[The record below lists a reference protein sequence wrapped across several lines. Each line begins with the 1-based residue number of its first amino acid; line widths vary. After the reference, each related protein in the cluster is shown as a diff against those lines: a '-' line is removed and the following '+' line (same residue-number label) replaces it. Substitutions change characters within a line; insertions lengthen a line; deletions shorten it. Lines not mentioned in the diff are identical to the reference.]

1 MAFNKPTFG
10 ATSTGFGGFGQTS
23 TAFGSGGTTFG
34 ATQTPSLFG
43 GQAQASPFGA
53 QPQTSTFGTQ
63 PQASTFGAPA
73 QPSLFG
79 AQQQTGT
86 TGGSLFGGTSAS
98 GGTTTFG
105 TPQNNAFGTSG
116 GSLFGAKTTGTAF
129 GTTNTTGGF
138 GGFGTGTSTAG
149 GFSGFGT
156 TTTSQPSLF
165 SGFGQ
170 QTQTSTG
177 LTNFNFG
184 STKPALGATP
194 GFGSTGTTPFGGLG
208 QPAPAQ
214 PQQQSPSDI
223 LYSSIYQV
231 NIYGDERDLILAKF
245 NMLMAFAGIGKGY
258 FNQNQSVDYSPNTD
272 LYKFTSVVYNSK
284 PSSTNKDSLIYINL
298 NKKLDQ
304 VLAEES
310 TLVSSLSQVLGSK
323 PNMTIIIDNIF
334 LVDTDK
340 TRVLFYVNEKQGS
353 GANKRVSNTEVVNYL
368 LQPAPK
374 QQLVALGV
382 NKRVSNTEVVNYL
395 LQPAPK
401 QQLVALGVYDV
412 NVYQTLDEDTVNQY
426 LEQPPPGINAILW
439 KNAVRDNPDPE
450 KFIPQRIKL
459 QEEESKMQTAFLNKL
474 ASRIS
479 DLNNEYEKSVATIA
493 TYKQNILSL
502 NNRLLKVIVKQ
513 EITRDIG
520 LALNP
525 TEELIRSD
533 FENISAMINNSSYNF
548 KSKISEMLSKIKL
561 QSNSFSMSQQEKYV
575 MDSGVL
581 EEIRTIFRMEQN
593 AIQTLLSTYN
603 QYNHA
608 VTLIK
613 KDLNEILS
621 QQE

>member
-43 GQAQASPFGA
+43 GQAQVSPFGA

-86 TGGSLFGGTSAS
+86 TAFGTSGGSLFGGTPAS

-138 GGFGTGTSTAG
+138 RGFGTGTSTAG

-298 NKKLDQ
+298 SKKLDQ

-323 PNMTIIIDNIF
+323 PNMTIIIDSIF

-374 QQLVALGV
+374 QQLA
-382 NKRVSNTEVVNYL
+382 
-395 LQPAPK
+395 
-401 QQLVALGVYDV
+401 ALGVYDV

-450 KFIPQRIKL
+450 KFIPVPIVGFEGIKQRIKL